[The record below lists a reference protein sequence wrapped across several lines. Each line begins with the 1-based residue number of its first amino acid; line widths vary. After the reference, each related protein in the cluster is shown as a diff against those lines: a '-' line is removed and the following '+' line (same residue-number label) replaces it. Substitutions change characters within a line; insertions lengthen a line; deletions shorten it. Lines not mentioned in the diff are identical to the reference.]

1 MRIGIIGAGF
11 IGRAVARLAV
21 KHGHE
26 VMISNSRHPKT
37 LGSAMVSIGC
47 AIGTAKDAA
56 EFGEVVLLA
65 VPFSATQDID
75 PAPLAG
81 KILMDADNYYPMR
94 DGAIPELDSGA
105 TTTSE
110 ITARHFAGAQ
120 VVKAWNAILEKDIE
134 TTGKPSGAL
143 DRRALP
149 IAGDDAEAKRVAAE
163 LFDQL
168 GFDVVD
174 AGPLSEGW
182 RFERARP
189 AYCRP
194 LDKAALT
201 KALAEADRTV
211 AEGSWRT

>member
-1 MRIGIIGAGF
+1 
-11 IGRAVARLAV
+11 
-21 KHGHE
+21 
-26 VMISNSRHPKT
+26 
-37 LGSAMVSIGC
+37 MV
-47 AIGTAKDAA
+47 
-56 EFGEVVLLA
+56 
-65 VPFSATQDID
+65 
-75 PAPLAG
+75 
-81 KILMDADNYYPMR
+81 
-94 DGAIPELDSGA
+94 
-105 TTTSE
+105 
-110 ITARHFAGAQ
+110 
-120 VVKAWNAILEKDIE
+120 
-134 TTGKPSGAL
+134 
-143 DRRALP
+143 
-149 IAGDDAEAKRVAAE
+149 AE